1 MGMKDRE
8 NKKAKPNI
16 ETTANKNKS
25 FVCFERGCRMLLR
38 EKFARAMKR
47 IGVCRNFGAEK
58 GSNAI
63 GLYVFNT
70 K

>member
-38 EKFARAMKR
+38 AMKR